1 MKNYK
6 GIALILALA
15 FSVAACNDAIDI
27 EQPGRL
33 GADQA
38 FSSVADLELGLLS
51 TYANLDHTSEIQFNA
66 LFTDELSIGFDN
78 GGQGIGNGTYGFIL
92 NPGSAISSRLWTRK
106 YAGIVSANLLLEA
119 ADGVTPGDGEQ
130 ADYDNIRAQALVLR
144 AYAHFQLLSYYSP
157 DLTDDSAPGVILV
170 DFVPGVDQF
179 LPRNSTGNVF
189 AGILADL
196 NTAAPLLTD
205 ATNATFISTAFVN
218 SLKARIA
225 LYRRNYSEADAMA
238 ATVLADFPLANRAEY
253 LDLFDDAGNTGVIF
267 KMERTVGDGFDRQGN
282 TGSANAGG
290 WAGANFAFVNGTI
303 DGSPYFEMGRA
314 LFNLL
319 DPADI
324 RYDANVHASSLIN
337 PDYATSADAAGTD
350 ILVVGKYT
358 GSEGQPLMNDLK
370 IFRSAEMLLIR
381 VEAAI
386 ASSDLSAAATMIK
399 QLRDARF
406 ATAQMLPVYAS
417 QQDAY
422 AALLDERRI
431 EFAFEGHRYLDLKRL
446 GQDAGRNVQRD
457 AIDCA
462 INGACSLSTTDFRM
476 RSVPVPLVELNANSE
491 ISQNP
496 GY

>member
-1 MKNYK
+1 M
-6 GIALILALA
+6 LAVA

-38 FSSVADLELGLLS
+38 FSSVSDLQLGLFGA
-51 TYANLDHTSEIQFNA
+51 YNGFDHTSEIQFNA
-66 LFTDELSIGFDN
+66 LFADELSIGFDN

-92 NPGSAISSRLWTRK
+92 NPGSAISTALWTG
-106 YAGIVSANLLLEA
+106 YYSALISVNLLLDAAEGLTPEA
-119 ADGVTPGDGEQ
+119 SEQ
-130 ADYDNIRAQALVLR
+130 AQYDDIIGQALALR

-170 DFVPGVDQF
+170 NFPATIDQF
-179 LPRNSTGNVF
+179 LPRNTTGEIF
-189 AGILADL
+189 ASISSDL
-196 NTAAPLLTD
+196 NTALPLLAD
-205 ATNATFISTAFVN
+205 DGNATFVSKSFVN
-218 SLKARIA
+218 ALKARIA
-225 LYRRNYSEADAMA
+225 LYRRKYTEADGLA
-238 ATVLADFPLANRAEY
+238 AGLLADFPIANRADY
-253 LDLFDDAGNTGVIF
+253 LDVFDDASNEGIIF
-267 KMERTVGDGFDRQGN
+267 KLERTINDAYDGQGS
-282 TGSANAGG
+282 TGSAFAGG

-303 DGSPYFEMGRA
+303 DGSPYFEMGRS

-324 RYDANVHASSLIN
+324 RYDVNVDASSLVN
-337 PDYATSADAAGTD
+337 PDYATSDDPKGTD

-370 IFRSAEMLLIR
+370 IFRSAEMHLIR

-386 ASSDLSAAATMIK
+386 AAGNLTSAATMIK
-399 QLRDARF
+399 ELRDARF
-406 ATAQMLPVYAS
+406 TTAQPLPVYAS

-446 GQDAGRNVQRD
+446 GQDAGRGVQRD

-462 INGACSLSTTDFRM
+462 INGACSLAATDFRM
-476 RSVPVPLVELNANSE
+476 RSVPIPLVELNANLQLT
-491 ISQNP
+491 QNP